1 MYNKRIKIFIILIAA
16 LLLCCLLRLIQ
27 MQLLPNSS
35 LQDEIAKL
43 KLQRGRYS
51 QLKTVRGKI
60 LDRNAK
66 VLAADEP
73 QFKLHINYKL
83 TSHMDQRVQRAKL
96 LNQNLDISEVQKQRE
111 TGLEDLQQIIDK
123 CTHFGVDRIEL
134 ENKIKNINN
143 LIWVRRVSAAWR
155 QNCSKSG
162 LFQKYKGNLI
172 GVKSSEFVPDFQKYF
187 PDPNERLKLI
197 DRTNIIEMHKNW
209 PLLELKTDD
218 DIFTAQLEFMDVD
231 GIQIL
236 AEAWRFYPYGPVAA
250 QTIGWV
256 GPATQQAD
264 RQLFAGDKYLR
275 YLDDEVCGREDGVE
289 YVCET
294 ILRGRR
300 GEVFYDIDGQ
310 RINHTET
317 QFGKNVSLTLDIEL
331 QKRIG
336 EYLANSNLNPN
347 CKKPTAAV
355 VIEVATGDIL
365 TLVSMPNFDLNRVR
379 YDYTDI
385 ERDPNK
391 PLINRA
397 IYKQYPPGSA
407 IKPLILIAGLEAGK
421 ITPDE
426 IIPCPAQKAP
436 KGWPSCWLYNKY
448 PWRCHDDERPNNARN
463 AIKGSCNI
471 YFSRLADRIEPPLLQ
486 YWLFKF
492 GYGQKSSLVS
502 GDSSLVGAG
511 HGARDLRQ
519 AQGQISTIPPK
530 SEISSFEQLPALEHR
545 ERRLFGIGQANL
557 RATPLQAANAMATI
571 ARSGI
576 YKPPRLFTDEP
587 NDFKSDSI
595 NLNISPQTLDII
607 YDGMSAVVK
616 EPGGTAYN
624 EFAYSGLAEQG
635 INVYGKTGSTEEPDN
650 AWFAGFAKD
659 SAGRGIAIAV
669 IIEGGQHGSS
679 DAAPLARDII
689 QFCIE
694 AEYIG
699 GNSRTTE

>member
-143 LIWVRRVSAAWR
+143 LIWVRRISAAWR

-172 GVKSSEFVPDFQKYF
+172 GVKSSEFVPDFQKHF
-187 PDPNERLKLI
+187 TDPNERLKLI

-347 CKKPTAAV
+347 CK
-355 VIEVATGDIL
+355 
-365 TLVSMPNFDLNRVR
+365 MPNFDLNRVR

-448 PWRCHDDERPNNARN
+448 PWRCHDDEGPNNARN

-492 GYGQKSSLVS
+492 GYGQKSSLVT